1 MKKIVVLLTLVSVF
15 LMCVTMTSAQE
26 RVVGVTAGDWF
37 EYDVVDISWSSN
49 DPDAMFPP
57 SGNEWLKDMNETEWT
72 QTSVVNV
79 SGMNITCQSTTH
91 FKNGTEETSGGY
103 IDIDTGTNVNM
114 TFMAIS
120 ANLDVNDTIYAS
132 GYYSSLAINE
142 TIVRTYP
149 DTVRDTNHLNVTRGP
164 NSWTINETE
173 YYYYYAMNFYW
184 DKSTGILVEDS
195 FEEINQTGEY
205 LTTWS
210 ALFKISQ
217 SNIWVVPEF
226 PMWTSMLLILP
237 ALTVT
242 IYICKRRPLKTLTH

>member
-1 MKKIVVLLTLVSVF
+1 MKKKIVLLTLVSVF

-37 EYDVVDISWSSN
+37 EYDTVDISWSSN

-57 SGNEWLKDMNETEWT
+57 SGYEWLEGMNETEWT
-72 QTSVVNV
+72 QTSVVDI
-79 SGMNITCQSTTH
+79 SGMNITCQTMTH
-91 FKNGTEETSGGY
+91 FKNETEETSGGY

-120 ANLDVNDTIYAS
+120 ANLDVNDTIYTS
-132 GYYSSLAINE
+132 GPYSSLAINE
-142 TIVRTYP
+142 TLVRAYP
-149 DTVRDTNHLNVTRGP
+149 DSVRDTNHLNVTSGP
-164 NSWTINETE
+164 YSGTINETQ

-195 FEEINQTGEY
+195 FEQINQTGEY

-210 ALFKISQ
+210 ALFRIGE
-217 SNIWVVPEF
+217 SNVWVVPEF
-226 PMWTSMLLILP
+226 PMWTSMLPVLT

-242 IYICKRRPLKTLTH
+242 IYVCKRRPLKH